1 MVERFDLVVF
11 DAAVKH
17 AAVAN
22 HNLEPHFIYA
32 GEFYQEFLKH
42 MEAMFHSRMSIH
54 KIQSALITLVNMQRW
69 DIVTKETMI
78 QGYKGRAQ

>member
-11 DAAVKH
+11 DAAVKR

-54 KIQSALITLVNMQRW
+54 KIQSVLITLVNMQRW